1 MTTAIPA
8 AELDA
13 RFSDPNASATP
24 WERVE
29 HTIDGAELFW
39 LSTVRS
45 DGRPHA
51 TPLPAVWVDGSLYFC
66 TGAEEQKCVTL
77 ARNPNCVLTTGNNA
91 WKSGLDVVVEGTA
104 VRVTDEKLLVHLA
117 ESWRSKDHGGW
128 DFEGGGGLFRPDGGD
143 AFVFAGAPPQ
153 GLSFPQGGLAPT
165 RLPVTRWRGHVHTP
179 QAPG

>member
-39 LSTVRS
+39 ISTVRS
-45 DGRPHA
+45 DGRPHV

-66 TGAEEQKCVTL
+66 TGAEEQKCVNL
-77 ARNPNCVLTTGNNA
+77 ARNANCVLTTGNNA

-117 ESWRSKDHGGW
+117 ESWRSKYHGDW
-128 DFEGGGGLFRPDGGD
+128 DFEVRDGMFRHDGGD
-143 AFVFAGAPPQ
+143 AFVFAVAPTKV
-153 GLSFPQGGLAPT
+153 LSFAKGDFAQT
-165 RLPVTRWRGHVHTP
+165 RFRFTR
-179 QAPG
+179 

>member
-39 LSTVRS
+39 ISTVRS
-45 DGRPHA
+45 DGRPHV

-66 TGAEEQKCVTL
+66 TGAEEQKCVNL
-77 ARNPNCVLTTGNNA
+77 ARNANCVLTTGNNT

-117 ESWRSKDHGGW
+117 ESWRSKYHGDW
-128 DFEGGGGLFRPDGGD
+128 DFKVRDGMFRHDGGD
-143 AFVFAGAPPQ
+143 ALVFAVAPTKV
-153 GLSFPQGGLAPT
+153 LSFAKGDFAQT
-165 RLPVTRWRGHVHTP
+165 RFRFTR
-179 QAPG
+179 

>member
-39 LSTVRS
+39 ISTVRS
-45 DGRPHA
+45 DGRPHV

-66 TGAEEQKCVTL
+66 TGAEEQKYVNL
-77 ARNPNCVLTTGNNA
+77 ARNANCVLTTGNNA
-91 WKSGLDVVVEGTA
+91 WKSGLDVVVEGIA
-104 VRVTDEKLLVHLA
+104 VRVTDEKLLGRLA
-117 ESWRSKDHGGW
+117 ESWRAKYHGDW
-128 DFEGGGGLFRPDGGD
+128 DFEVRDGMFRHDGGE
-143 AFVFAGAPPQ
+143 AFVFAVAPTKV
-153 GLSFPQGGLAPT
+153 LSFAKGDFAQT
-165 RLPVTRWRGHVHTP
+165 RFRFTR
-179 QAPG
+179 